1 MSEGG
6 SVYNKVEMGVQQF
19 GENGYEVILVDAPA
33 EGVRRITLNRP
44 DKRNALNHAL
54 RGELLHALQQGDRD
68 EGVRVQI
75 VRGAGSSFSAGYDL
89 GGGNEGY
96 GYPFHTAGGDGQW
109 PRHVTEGWMGI
120 WDLAKPVI
128 AQVHGYCLAG
138 GSELATGCDLVYM
151 ADNAKMG
158 YPAVRFGTPDMQF
171 HPWLVGMRK
180 GMEMLLTGDSLS
192 GVECAARGWATA
204 SFPEEE
210 LEQRVLDIAT
220 RIALLPPDIV
230 QLNKRA
236 VHRQMEVMGLRQG
249 IRAGTELCALGV
261 HQVSFKRFIGEIES
275 KGLTTALQQRD
286 EKFGDYRTGH
296 GKDDG

>member
-1 MSEGG
+1 MKKSTN
-6 SVYNKVEMGVQQF
+6 VYNTVEMGTQRF
-19 GENGYEVILVDAPA
+19 GEEGYEVILVDTPL
-33 EGVRRITLNRP
+33 EGVKRITLNRP
-44 DKRNALNHAL
+44 EKRNALNHAL
-54 RGELLHALQQGDRD
+54 RGELLHALAQGDRD
-68 EGVRVQI
+68 ETVHVQI

-96 GYPFHTAGGDGQW
+96 GYPFYTAGGDGQW
-109 PRHVTEGWMGI
+109 PRHVTEGWMSI

-151 ADNAKMG
+151 ADNAQMG

-192 GVECAARGWATA
+192 GVECAARGWATD
-204 SFPEEE
+204 SFPEQE
-210 LEQRVLDIAT
+210 LEQQVLGIAG
-220 RIALLPPDIV
+220 RIAQLPPDIV

-236 VHRQMEVMGLRQG
+236 VHRQMDVMGLRQG
-249 IRAGTELCALGV
+249 IRAGTELCALGT
-261 HQVSFKRFIGEIES
+261 HQASFKEFISNIERG
-275 KGLTTALQQRD
+275 GLTAALQDRD
-286 EKFGDYRTGH
+286 KKFGDYRTAQ
-296 GKDDG
+296 DDDSE